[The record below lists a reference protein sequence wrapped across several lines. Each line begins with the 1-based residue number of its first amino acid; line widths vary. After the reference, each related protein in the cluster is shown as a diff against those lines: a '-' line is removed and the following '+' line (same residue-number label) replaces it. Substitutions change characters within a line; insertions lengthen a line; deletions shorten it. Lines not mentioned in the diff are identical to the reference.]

1 MSLNPCKSPDCPPER
16 DRPVSGS
23 NAVPCGG
30 LFLPV
35 AFRRRGVAAP
45 TAFLELLPP
54 FVFLEASFLEI
65 SFLEIS
71 FLEISF
77 AVSFFGVSFLGAC
90 REAVTFLLA
99 VRLEFVAFLFL
110 PFLLAAIPAV

>member
-1 MSLNPCKSPDCPPER
+1 
-16 DRPVSGS
+16 
-23 NAVPCGG
+23 
-30 LFLPV
+30 
-35 AFRRRGVAAP
+35 VAAP

-54 FVFLEASFLEI
+54 FVFLEASFLEASFLEV
-65 SFLEIS
+65 SFLEIR
-71 FLEISF
+71 F
-77 AVSFFGVSFLGAC
+77 AISFFGVSFLGAC

>member
-1 MSLNPCKSPDCPPER
+1 
-16 DRPVSGS
+16 
-23 NAVPCGG
+23 
-30 LFLPV
+30 LPV

-54 FVFLEASFLEI
+54 FVFLEASFLEV
-65 SFLEIS
+65 SFLEV
-71 FLEISF
+71 SF

-99 VRLEFVAFLFL
+99 VRLEFVAFLLL